1 MFINTKRESLTID
14 TPGQVIKNKGGLMKG
29 VAKILVLSS
38 FLLFGGCASLEFP
51 GELTNGSVGDVGTR
65 IEASASHKTI
75 MYVFSA
81 GGKKNPTLARSVN
94 DKLAKLCPGGKLE
107 NVTLDLSRKEIWFI
121 AQKET
126 LWATANCVKPG
137 PVPGTMK

>member
-1 MFINTKRESLTID
+1 
-14 TPGQVIKNKGGLMKG
+14 MKG

-38 FLLFGGCASLEFP
+38 FLLFGACASLEYP
-51 GELTNGSVGDVGTR
+51 GEVTNGTVGDANTR

-75 MYVFSA
+75 LYLFSA
-81 GGKKNPTLARSVN
+81 GGKSNPAMARSVN
-94 DKLAKLCPGGKLE
+94 NKLAKLCSGGKLE

-126 LWATANCVKPG
+126 LRATANCVKPI
-137 PVPGTMK
+137 PVPGTIK